1 MIRSNNQI
9 NYLLLYQVINCLE
22 KNLIIPIHQYIKA
35 YVLISSSVLPP
46 ILIQYINFICIEKLN
61 MLLKGTTSEIK
72 KADIIT
78 PTSLLCNSVKC
89 VDIEQRVI
97 S

>member
-1 MIRSNNQI
+1 
-9 NYLLLYQVINCLE
+9 
-22 KNLIIPIHQYIKA
+22 
-35 YVLISSSVLPP
+35 
-46 ILIQYINFICIEKLN
+46 